1 MKKLLSILLFIPLAL
16 VGQNQIITS
25 ISLIPE
31 EPTISDSLF
40 FTVEYLFTSS
50 DCQLDISNYSLDEN
64 NIIASTNHCLGM
76 LTAMCNTSET
86 FEISPLSEGTYNFI
100 IYSSL
105 GYGEP
110 TCTPVII
117 PSDIDSISF
126 VVNPVLDIEEQVY
139 IGKSKLYKMIDVL
152 GREHIIHNEGEIL
165 FYIYENGVVEK
176 KFKF

>member
-76 LTAMCNTSET
+76 LTAICNTSET

-105 GYGEP
+105 GYGGP
-110 TCTPVII
+110 TCTPGII